1 MRKINNK
8 LCLIILL
15 VWLNLGILYDLIDA
29 ILTNTNIWFPI
40 IIWLG
45 EIIGLVIYRYIAQY
59 GEKFGSLD
67 HIGYGNIVPDC
78 VIIEVKI

>member
-67 HIGYGNIVPDC
+67 HNPNYRS
-78 VIIEVKI
+78 